1 MADSEDQLR
10 RMVMTFRVSELQM
23 LLGYAGKNKTGRKN
37 ELQSRAIEIVRL
49 RNPAIQAKIKELYKS
64 IQYDCPQSLP
74 VSEKKDDKTYH
85 NAFDV
90 LMKNAH
96 EKQLPPKRSLR

>member
-1 MADSEDQLR
+1 MISSNILIERIFIDILLISAIVLPFQ

-64 IQYDCPQSLP
+64 IQ
-74 VSEKKDDKTYH
+74 
-85 NAFDV
+85 
-90 LMKNAH
+90 
-96 EKQLPPKRSLR
+96 